1 MDIVDIIFDLPEQ
14 LKSLMATLKDFLF
27 SSVNIGGV
35 DISFWGVL
43 AGVGIIS
50 LMLVSIING

>member
-14 LKSLMATLKDFLF
+14 LKSLMVTLKDFLF
-27 SSVNIGGV
+27 TSVNIGGV

-50 LMLVSIING
+50 LILVSIING

>member
-1 MDIVDIIFDLPEQ
+1 MDIVDIIFDLPQQ
-14 LKSLMATLKDFLF
+14 LKSLMETLKNFLF

-43 AGVGIIS
+43 AGVGIIA
-50 LMLVSIING
+50 LIIASIING